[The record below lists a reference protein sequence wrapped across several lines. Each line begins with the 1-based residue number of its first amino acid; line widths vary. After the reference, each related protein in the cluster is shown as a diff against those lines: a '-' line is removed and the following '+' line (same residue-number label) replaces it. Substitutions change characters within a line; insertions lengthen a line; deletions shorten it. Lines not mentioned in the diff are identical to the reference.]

1 MLGKS
6 EDHKL
11 FDYKQKEDESFID
24 YCERLIDAK
33 DSNLIDIDKSEIWE
47 ILFGEKVSSDHA
59 RKVLGAVSKALKK
72 IKEDPVIFNSDDAI
86 LKGYDIKK
94 QEFIKEKMKVQT
106 EKLDLNLR
114 LREFARNELWIEQI
128 SNIVSEMKPLK
139 VPELNNK
146 FKVYNEGILAIADAH
161 YGAEFTV
168 KGLLGEIINDYSP
181 EIFEERMWY
190 LLSILKHEIE
200 QKCIT
205 KLFVTDLG
213 DALDGLI
220 HCGQLNA
227 LRYGQTDSIMKYAEF
242 MANWLN
248 ELSALCYVSYK
259 NVKGNHSETRP
270 FHTGRGDFPN
280 ENGERLIAHIIKI
293 RLANNERVEVDETT
307 DLSATIFECAGN
319 NVVMCHGQYEGKIDT
334 IVSQYRDFYNVN
346 IQFVLM
352 GHLHR
357 NNTKTVSSN
366 EKGNVEVVQCPSLVG
381 INTYAEGKKLSSKAG
396 AKLITFTSYGKN
408 TCDIILN

>member
-1 MLGKS
+1 
-6 EDHKL
+6 
-11 FDYKQKEDESFID
+11 
-24 YCERLIDAK
+24 
-33 DSNLIDIDKSEIWE
+33 
-47 ILFGEKVSSDHA
+47 
-59 RKVLGAVSKALKK
+59 
-72 IKEDPVIFNSDDAI
+72 
-86 LKGYDIKK
+86 
-94 QEFIKEKMKVQT
+94 
-106 EKLDLNLR
+106 
-114 LREFARNELWIEQI
+114 
-128 SNIVSEMKPLK
+128 
-139 VPELNNK
+139 
-146 FKVYNEGILAIADAH
+146 
-161 YGAEFTV
+161 
-168 KGLLGEIINDYSP
+168 LLGEIINDYSP

-200 QKCIT
+200 QKRIT

-213 DALDGLI
+213 DALDGCI
-220 HCGQLNA
+220 HLSQLNA

-307 DLSATIFECAGN
+307 DLSATMFKCAGN
-319 NVVMCHGQYEGKIDT
+319 NVIMCHGQYEGKIDT
-334 IVSQYRDFYNVN
+334 IISQYRDFYNVS
-346 IQFVLM
+346 VDLCLM

-366 EKGNVEVVQCPSLVG
+366 EKGNVEVIQCPSLVG

-396 AKLITFTSYGKN
+396 AKLITFASYGQN